1 MSVPKEAPG
10 RGRDESAC
18 RSRLVVRSSEN
29 KDRLAHRDDLR
40 RAVLE
45 DCRDNTP
52 VASPDRAR
60 RDACPAPPILVPI
73 LSFLTGRLIHN

>member
-18 RSRLVVRSSEN
+18 RSRLVVRSPEN
-29 KDRLAHRDDLR
+29 KDRRAHRDDLR
-40 RAVLE
+40 RTVLE
-45 DCRDNTP
+45 DARPKTP
-52 VASPDRAR
+52 AVSLDRAR
-60 RDACPAPPILVPI
+60 RDACPGPPILVPI